1 MKNIPKIIAFALAA
15 ILALAPAAA
24 FAKAAPGQERGRGAG
39 ELFPGSGAEDDPF
52 LISTADE
59 LAQLAALVNGG
70 DECEGFCFALTE
82 DIVLNDTAD
91 FENWSENNRPENF
104 WHPIGGGAYSFRGC
118 FDGRGHTV
126 SGMFACATN
135 GTKLGLFGSAENA
148 VIRDLSVIRSCVLGN
163 SVAVGG
169 IIGAAEGMFITGC
182 EFEGTVTGT
191 RSVGGI
197 CGSTGSCC
205 ITDCS
210 AQANISA
217 FQYAG
222 GIVGL
227 AGTTSFSGCGASGTI
242 DANDRA
248 GGMIGYA
255 LVGCSA
261 ADCRN
266 GAAITCDEYAGG
278 IVGIGQNTELSYC
291 ENLADIASERYT
303 GGIFGFCCGASAD
316 SCANRGD
323 ISGDYYI
330 GGIVGWC
337 DDGADFGSSGLYNYV
352 LRCMNTGAVS
362 GNWGIGG
369 LAGDAHDTDFTDS
382 FNFGPVTSVEYAG
395 GLIGYTAD
403 CGVLRCYNAGSVAA
417 GTGCGALVGAN
428 SMNGTS
434 FENCVYLNTSCAA
447 GDPHGTARTEEQ
459 LLLAESYPGFDF
471 GSVWELAGTGYPF
484 ARLRL
489 GAILP
494 PIPLCGDAD
503 GSGSVTV
510 TDAVTVLRF
519 AMSLAEPTPLQLFR
533 SDTDGDG
540 SVTVSDAITILRI
553 AMGLR

>member
-1 MKNIPKIIAFALAA
+1 MKMKKLLALAFAA
-15 ILALAPAAA
+15 ILAIAPAAA
-24 FAKAAPGQERGRGAG
+24 FAKTAPGPKLARSAD
-39 ELFPGSGAEDDPF
+39 ELFPGSGYEDDPY
-52 LISTADE
+52 LISNADE
-59 LAQLAALVNGG
+59 LAQLAALVNSG

-91 FENWSENNRPENF
+91 FENWSENYRPENF
-104 WHPIGGGAYSFRGC
+104 WHPIGGSVYSFRGC

-163 SVAVGG
+163 SDAVGG
-169 IIGAAEGMFITGC
+169 IIGAAEGVYIIGC
-182 EFEGTVTGT
+182 EFEGTVCGT

-197 CGSTGSCC
+197 CGDAGSCN

-210 AQANISA
+210 AQVNISA

-227 AGTTSFSGCGASGTI
+227 AGVTALSGCEASGTI

-255 LVGCSA
+255 LADCSA
-261 ADCRN
+261 VNCLN
-266 GAAITCDEYAGG
+266 GAAIDCDEYAGG

-291 ENLADIASERYT
+291 ENLADITAYRYT
-303 GGIFGFCCGASAD
+303 GGIFGFCCGSSAD
-316 SCANRGD
+316 SSANRGD
-323 ISGDYYI
+323 ILGEYYI
-330 GGIVGWC
+330 GGIIGWA

-352 LRCMNTGAVS
+352 LRCMNTGGVY

-369 LAGDAHDTDFTDS
+369 LAGDAHDTYFTDS
-382 FNFGPVTSVEYAG
+382 FNFGSVTSAEYAG

-403 CGVLRCYNAGSVAA
+403 CGVLRCYNAGTVTA
-417 GTGCGALVGAN
+417 GTGCGALVGGN
-428 SMNGTS
+428 STNSTS

-447 GDPHGTARTEEQ
+447 GDAHGMARTEEQ
-459 LLLAESYPGFDF
+459 LLLAESYPGFSF
-471 GSVWELAGTGYPF
+471 GSVWELCETGYPF

-503 GSGSVTV
+503 GSGSVAV
-510 TDAVTVLRF
+510 SDAVTVLRF
-519 AMSLAEPTPLQLFR
+519 AMDLVEPTPLERFR
-533 SDTDGDG
+533 SDADGDG
-540 SVTVSDAITILRI
+540 ALTVMDALTALRT
-553 AMGLR
+553 AMGLN